1 MMKIQ
6 KSIKQMQIFTLLENK
21 FEQLNFRFKIEIFL
35 LPIFLLGFF
44 YYLDRNLFIKKEY
57 EDKRISIEKEK
68 NMSKN
73 FIDIIKDIENYLSK
87 NEINLHNLSNENQII
102 KVDINTSLLK
112 QLNFLEFLE
121 KYNSFSHLHLVQ
133 LRGSNLSLE
142 LNFRKFYVKK
152 IEDKKLT
159 LAKIKQYENI
169 KNEFILQAIVGENVL
184 INKKW
189 MKLNDFINGFK
200 IISIERNSVFLEKD
214 TFLIETKVY
223 KNETF

>member
-1 MMKIQ
+1 
-6 KSIKQMQIFTLLENK
+6 MQIFSLLENK
-21 FEQLNFRFKIEIFL
+21 FEQLNFRLKIEIFL
-35 LPIFLLGFF
+35 LPILLIGFF
-44 YYLDRNLFIKKEY
+44 YYFEKSFFIKKEY

-87 NEINLHNLSNENQII
+87 NKINLHNLSNENQII
-102 KVDINTSLLK
+102 KIAINTSLIK

-121 KYNSFSHLHLVQ
+121 KYNSYSHLHLVQ
-133 LRGSNLSLE
+133 LRGSTLSLE

-152 IEDKKLT
+152 IEDKKSILE
-159 LAKIKQYENI
+159 KIKQYEQI

-189 MKLNDFINGFK
+189 KKLNDFIDGFK
-200 IISIERNSVFLEKD
+200 IISIEKNSVILEKN
-214 TFLIETKVY
+214 TFLIESKVY
-223 KNETF
+223 NNEAF

>member
-1 MMKIQ
+1 
-6 KSIKQMQIFTLLENK
+6 MQIFSLLENK
-21 FEQLNFRFKIEIFL
+21 FEQLNFRLKIEIFL
-35 LPIFLLGFF
+35 LPILLIGFF
-44 YYLDRNLFIKKEY
+44 YYLDKSFLIKKEY
-57 EDKRISIEKEK
+57 EDKRVSIKKEK

-102 KVDINTSLLK
+102 KVDINTSLIK

-121 KYNSFSHLHLVQ
+121 KYNSYSHLHLVQ

-152 IEDKKLT
+152 LEDKKAILE
-159 LAKIKQYENI
+159 KIKQYEKI

-189 MKLNDFINGFK
+189 KKLNDFIDGFK
-200 IISIERNSVFLEKD
+200 IISIEKNSVILEKN
-214 TFLIETKVY
+214 TFLIESKVY
-223 KNETF
+223 NNEAF

>member
-1 MMKIQ
+1 
-6 KSIKQMQIFTLLENK
+6 MQIFTLLENK
-21 FEQLNFRFKIEIFL
+21 FEQLNLRLKIEIFL
-35 LPIFLLGFF
+35 LPILIMGFF
-44 YYLDRNLFIKKEY
+44 YYLDRSLFIKKEY
-57 EDKRISIEKEK
+57 EDKRISIEEEK

-152 IEDKKLT
+152 IEDKRLT
-159 LAKIKQYENI
+159 LEKIKKYENI

-189 MKLNDFINGFK
+189 KKLNDFINGFK
-200 IISIERNSVFLEKD
+200 IISIEKNSVILEKD